1 MNFCQVFPPFILY
14 TKSIFQKE
22 ELLTMELNL
31 TGKTA
36 LVFASSQ
43 GLGFAIA
50 ERLVKEGANVMISGR
65 EEEKLKQKAS
75 QLEEIGMGKVA
86 YKKTDI
92 TNPEDINELVKVT
105 AETFQGIHL
114 LVNNAGGPPA
124 GSFEDLSDE
133 EWQYSFELNLLSYVR
148 MIRAALPYLKQQ
160 GGKILN
166 IASSSIKEPIPGLIL
181 SNTFRTGIIG
191 LSKTLASELAQYNIL
206 INTIAPGRIATDRV
220 NHLDQV
226 NADKLGVERETIAA
240 QVKSGI
246 PLKRYG
252 TPEEFANVAAFL
264 LSDANSYMTGSSF
277 LVDGGMVKAI

>member
-1 MNFCQVFPPFILY
+1 
-14 TKSIFQKE
+14 
-22 ELLTMELNL
+22 MELNL
-31 TGKTA
+31 TSKTA
-36 LVFASSQ
+36 LVVASSQ

-50 ERLVKEGANVMISGR
+50 ERLVREGANVMISGR

-75 QLEEIGMGKVA
+75 QLESLGMGKVA
-86 YKKTDI
+86 YQKTDI
-92 TNPEDINELVKVT
+92 TNVNDINQLVKVT
-105 AETFQGIHL
+105 AESFQRIDI

-124 GSFEDLSDE
+124 GAFEELTDE
-133 EWQYSFELNLLSYVR
+133 EWQKSFELNLLSYVR
-148 MIRAALPYLKQQ
+148 MIRASLPYLKEQ

-166 IASSSIKEPIPGLIL
+166 IASTSIKEPIPGLIL

-191 LSKTLASELAQYNIL
+191 LAKTLASELAQYNIL

-226 NADKLGVERETIAA
+226 NADKLGINRETMAF
-240 QVKSGI
+240 QVKEEI

-277 LVDGGMVKAI
+277 LVDGGMIKAI

>member
-1 MNFCQVFPPFILY
+1 MNFCQVFPQFILY
-14 TKSIFQKE
+14 TKSIFLKE

-75 QLEEIGMGKVA
+75 QLEAIGIGKVA

-92 TNPEDINELVKVT
+92 TNPEEINELVKVT

-124 GSFEDLSDE
+124 GSFEDLTDE

-148 MIRAALPYLKQQ
+148 MIRASLPYLKQQ

-181 SNTFRTGIIG
+181 SNTFRTGIVG

-226 NADKLGVERETIAA
+226 NADKLGVERETIASH
-240 QVKSGI
+240 VKSGI